1 MRNRPQRS
9 FEEHQ
14 AIVDALRDGDAERAV
29 QSIRSHVVVQG
40 ERFADLIASLGQM
53 TAAGTTTDTPAEPA
67 ASA

>member
-40 ERFADLIASLGQM
+40 ERFADLIASLTQM
-53 TAAGTTTDTPAEPA
+53 TAGGVPADSPAEPA

>member
-14 AIVDALRDGDAERAV
+14 AIVDALREGDADKAV
-29 QSIRSHVVVQG
+29 QAIRSHVVVHG
-40 ERFADLIASLGQM
+40 ERFADLIAGLTQM
-53 TAAGTTTDTPAEPA
+53 TGNVANDAPEEPA